1 MNIKKLIEE
10 RKALLEELEKPD
22 VTAERFGE
30 IRARVEQLDFIIKN
44 AESPK
49 NPETPS
55 EEELRGARLPNGG
68 ADKTLFDQSKA
79 PDAAKRA
86 AENEKLEKRAAD
98 LKAGKAIPFEVRA
111 VTSSSTPL
119 STEVSAT
126 INPAFEQVGTLDK
139 LVHTSNLHGA
149 ESYQQPF
156 VKSYGEGDITSEG
169 GDAATAEPSFGYAD
183 INKVK
188 ITAYAEVSEEVEK
201 LPAANYLAATE
212 AAVYGA
218 WRKKLI
224 GQIIAGSGKGQLTG
238 IVNAP
243 TDVIDSLQTKTLAK
257 IDENTLD
264 EFIFDYGGDEN
275 VEDDAFII
283 LNKLTLKEFAKV
295 KGSDKRKAYDIVI
308 KGNRGTINNIP
319 FVCTSKIAAFAKV
332 TDGNPYMLYGKLS
345 GYELTYF
352 APLEVAKSRDYK
364 FKQGMLALKVS
375 GFVGGAPAM
384 YNGFMKIIKSAATAP
399 AQNSG
404 GTQSQTPTNPGNP
417 S

>member
-1 MNIKKLIEE
+1 MDIKKLLEE
-10 RKALLEELEKPD
+10 RKALLEELAKPE
-22 VTAERFGE
+22 TTEERFNE
-30 IRARVEQLDFIIKN
+30 IRSRVKKIDFIVES
-44 AESPK
+44 AEKFKSPA
-49 NPETPS
+49 TPS
-55 EEELRGARLPNGG
+55 DDELRGARLPNGG
-68 ADKTLFDQSKA
+68 TDKTLFDQSKA

-86 AENEKLEKRAAD
+86 AENEQMEKRAAD

-119 STEVSAT
+119 STEVSGT

-149 ESYQQPF
+149 ESYRQPF

-224 GQIIAGSGKGQLTG
+224 GQIIGGSGKSQLTG

-243 TDVIDSLQTKTLAK
+243 ADVIDSLQTKTIAK

-275 VEDDAFII
+275 VEDDAVII

-319 FVCTSKIAAFAKV
+319 FVCTSKIAAFTKV

-352 APLEVAKSRDYK
+352 APLEVSKSRDYK

-384 YNGFMKIIKSAATAP
+384 YNGFMKIIKAASPTS
-399 AQNSG
+399 AQNG
-404 GTQSQTPTNPGNP
+404 GQSQTPANPGNP